1 MATLIPQQYY
11 AKNQPVD
18 STYGPYADL
27 AALGDIT
34 NLYQGLTV
42 VVLAPVVMECW
53 LHNGKRKNHW
63 RVKRFTSIPTYAD
76 LQQYSAT
83 IFAAMNYLIDVGT
96 EATVLADETNEGK
109 VTKYWVTGK
118 ENGQI
123 IWEKFSG
130 AGGATITVDGDD
142 QETNE

>member
-1 MATLIPQQYY
+1 MATLLPQQYY
-11 AKNQPVD
+11 VKNAPVD
-18 STYGPYADL
+18 SSYGPYADL
-27 AALGDIT
+27 NALDGVS

-42 VVLAPVVMECW
+42 VVLSPVVMECW
-53 LHNGKRKNHW
+53 LPNGNRKRHW
-63 RVKRFTSIPTYAD
+63 RVKRFTSIATYAD
-76 LQQYSAT
+76 LLSYSST

-130 AGGATITVDGDD
+130 AGGAITVDGDD